1 MKRSLMK
8 ALNEKQP
15 VEIIYISDKQIITQ
29 RTVLVNEM
37 SQHTIRAYCYL
48 RKQSRLFKIHNILSV
63 FPIKQKEPYIS

>member
-8 ALNEKQP
+8 ALNDKQP

-37 SQHTIRAYCYL
+37 NQHTIRAYCYL
-48 RKQSRLFKIHNILSV
+48 RKQSRLFKIQNILSV